1 MGHPS
6 NGCARPGLDRSRA
19 DVSAL
24 VDQERR
30 TGGLICA
37 LRHETE
43 GVFLRLLLR
52 ASAPCRRGWCD
63 ARSCAFGSE
72 AQAPRSPALA
82 SMPTTALLLRRI
94 PAKASR
100 SLRPGLRCRCV
111 LSRVLPQRAMLGAR
125 GRRLTGPATACN
137 ARGRRLTGPATACNA
152 GRTWPPPRPR
162 SSSCTASS
170 SWSGRAG
177 QSPSPAT
184 TWWQGL

>member
-137 ARGRRLTGPATACNA
+137 A